1 MCDQQLTLNNR
12 GLYYS
17 VGLGVPRALL
27 AAARRSGCRN
37 LRSPQ
42 TVKPSNRRW
51 ASRWWNAGK
60 LDERSLERARRV
72 GSGNRQGLARV
83 LPKLGLVSE
92 RDLAEAL
99 ARQAGVALVGE
110 RDFPA
115 LPLLD
120 SKVSLRFL
128 KESRVLPLAE
138 TEDGLVLAMADPF
151 DAYAIDAMRLASGR
165 PVEPRVAVQSELEG
179 RRSKGSTRMATA
191 AEAGPADDGDGDDS
205 VEFDIEQLQDM
216 ASEAPVIRMVNRMIE
231 SAVEAGASDIHLE
244 PRDGGL
250 RVRISVD
257 GALREVDSPPD
268 RYRAA
273 IVSRI
278 KILARL
284 NIAQRQLPQ
293 DGRIKMAVRGIPVDL
308 RIATLPTVHGES
320 VVMRI
325 LDRDSVALDFETLG
339 ITAAAI
345 WTTGWACWSGRTG
358 WCWSPARPAAARP
371 PRSIPRCCTSIHPD
385 KKVITVED
393 PVEYQLADIV
403 QAEVKP
409 QIGLDFARLL
419 RALLRNAP
427 DIMLV
432 GEIRDPGNRQNRHR
446 IRPDRPSGAV
456 DGAHQQRRRGGSP
469 PAGHGGGGIPARL
482 HHQRRRRPAAGA
494 NLVHRLPR
502 ALCGDSGD
510 DPAARPQA
518 LFRSAGDPAVPGA
531 WLSGLRRHRLSG
543 PNQHHGDPGGRRY
556 AAADDP
562 RPGRCFAPCRKRRS
576 RTACGC
582 CSTTAWKRRWPA

>member
-1 MCDQQLTLNNR
+1 MPK
-12 GLYYS
+12 S
-17 VGLGVPRALL
+17 SL
-27 AAARRSGCRN
+27 AADREAIELALGQS
-37 LRSPQ
+37 LVES
-42 TVKPSNRRW
+42 
-51 ASRWWNAGK
+51 GK

-120 SKVSLRFL
+120 GKVSLRFL
-128 KESRVLPLAE
+128 KESRILPLAE
-138 TEDGLVLAMADPF
+138 TDDGLVLAMADPF
-151 DAYAIDAMRLASGR
+151 DAYAMDAMRLASGR
-165 PVEPRVAVQSELEG
+165 PVEPRVAVQSELDAAIERLYTHG
-179 RRSKGSTRMATA
+179 EA
-191 AEAGPADDGDGDDS
+191 AEAGPSDDGDGDEA
-205 VEFDIEQLQDM
+205 VEFDIERLQDM
-216 ASEAPVIRMVNRMIE
+216 ASEAPVIRMVNRIIE

-257 GALREVDSPPD
+257 GALREVESPPD

-339 ITAAAI
+339 I
-345 WTTGWACWSGRTG
+345 SGRDLNDWLGVLERPHGLVLVTG
-358 WCWSPARPAAARP
+358 PTGSGKTTTLY
-371 PRSIPRCCTSIHPD
+371 TSLMRINSPD

-432 GEIRDPGNRQNRHR
+432 GEIRDPETAKTAIEFALTGHLVLSTVHTN
-446 IRPDRPSGAV
+446 SAAAAV
-456 DGAHQQRRRGGSP
+456 P
-469 PAGHGGGGIPARL
+469 RL
-482 HHQRRRRPAAGA
+482 LDMGVEEYLLASTINGAAGQR
-494 NLVHRLPR
+494 LVRTLCTACREPYAATPEMILRLGLKRYSEAPEILLYR
-502 ALCGDSGD
+502 ARGCPACGGTGYLGRTSIIETLVVD
-510 DPAARPQA
+510 DT
-518 LFRSAGDPAVPGA
+518 
-531 WLSGLRRHRLSG
+531 LRRMILDRADASAL
-543 PNQHHGDPGGRRY
+543 QE
-556 AAADDP
+556 AAVANGMRVLFDNGMEKAVAGLTSIEEVLQATRD
-562 RPGRCFAPCRKRRS
+562 G
-576 RTACGC
+576 
-582 CSTTAWKRRWPA
+582 

>member
-1 MCDQQLTLNNR
+1 MSQSSLSAYREAIELA
-12 GLYYS
+12 
-17 VGLGVPRALL
+17 LGQSLV
-27 AAARRSGCRN
+27 
-37 LRSPQ
+37 
-42 TVKPSNRRW
+42 
-51 ASRWWNAGK
+51 ASGK

-120 SKVSLRFL
+120 GKVSLRFL
-128 KESRVLPLAE
+128 KESRILPLAE
-138 TEDGLVLAMADPF
+138 TDDGLVLAMADPF
-151 DAYAIDAMRLASGR
+151 DAYAMDAMRLASGR
-165 PVEPRVAVQSELEG
+165 PVEPRVAVQSELDAAIERLYTHG
-179 RRSKGSTRMATA
+179 EA
-191 AEAGPADDGDGDDS
+191 AEAGPSDDGDGDEA
-205 VEFDIEQLQDM
+205 VEFDIERLQDM
-216 ASEAPVIRMVNRMIE
+216 ASEAPVIRMVNRIIE

-257 GALREVDSPPD
+257 GALREVESPPD

-339 ITAAAI
+339 I
-345 WTTGWACWSGRTG
+345 SGRDLDDWLGVLERPHGLVLVTG
-358 WCWSPARPAAARP
+358 PTGSGKTTTLY
-371 PRSIPRCCTSIHPD
+371 TSLMRINSPD

-432 GEIRDPGNRQNRHR
+432 GEIRDPETAKTAIEFALTGHLVLSTVHTN
-446 IRPDRPSGAV
+446 SAAAAV
-456 DGAHQQRRRGGSP
+456 P
-469 PAGHGGGGIPARL
+469 RL
-482 HHQRRRRPAAGA
+482 LDMGVEEYLLASTINGAAGQR
-494 NLVHRLPR
+494 LVRTLCTACREPYAATPEMILRLGLKRYSEASEILLYR
-502 ALCGDSGD
+502 ARGCPACGGTGYLGRTSIIETLVVD
-510 DPAARPQA
+510 DT
-518 LFRSAGDPAVPGA
+518 
-531 WLSGLRRHRLSG
+531 LRRMILDRADASAL
-543 PNQHHGDPGGRRY
+543 QE
-556 AAADDP
+556 AAVANGMRVLFDNGMEKAVAGLTSIEEVLQATRD
-562 RPGRCFAPCRKRRS
+562 G
-576 RTACGC
+576 
-582 CSTTAWKRRWPA
+582 

>member
-1 MCDQQLTLNNR
+1 MELA
-12 GLYYS
+12 
-17 VGLGVPRALL
+17 LGQSLVA
-27 AAARRSGCRN
+27 
-37 LRSPQ
+37 
-42 TVKPSNRRW
+42 
-51 ASRWWNAGK
+51 AGK

-99 ARQAGVALVGE
+99 SRQAGIPLVE
-110 RDFPA
+110 SREFPA
-115 LPLLD
+115 LPVLEG
-120 SKVSLRFL
+120 KVSLRFL
-128 KESRVLPLAE
+128 KEARVLPLAE
-138 TEDGLVLAMADPF
+138 TEDSVLLAMADPF
-151 DAYAIDAMRLASGR
+151 DAYAIDALRLASGR
-165 PVEPRVAVQSELEG
+165 PIEPRVAVQSEIEAGIDRLYSNG
-179 RRSKGSTRMATA
+179 AAGA
-191 AEAGPADDGDGDDS
+191 AEPADDSGGDES

-231 SAVEAGASDIHLE
+231 QAVEAGASDIHLE

-250 RVRISVD
+250 RVRVSVD
-257 GALREVDSPPD
+257 GALREVDSPPN

-308 RIATLPTVHGES
+308 RVATLPTVHGES

-325 LDRDSVALDFETLG
+325 LDRDAVALDFNTLG
-339 ITAAAI
+339 IAGQDLEDWLGVLERPHGLVLVTGPTGSGK
-345 WTTGWACWSGRTG
+345 TTTLY
-358 WCWSPARPAAARP
+358 
-371 PRSIPRCCTSIHPD
+371 TSLLHINTPE

-393 PVEYQLADIV
+393 PVEYQLPDIV

-432 GEIRDPGNRQNRHR
+432 GEIRDPETAKTA
-446 IRPDRPSGAV
+446 IEFALT
-456 DGAHQQRRRGGSP
+456 
-469 PAGHGGGGIPARL
+469 GHLVLSTVHTNSAAAAIPRL
-482 HHQRRRRPAAGA
+482 LDMGVEEYLLASTINGAAGQR
-494 NLVHRLPR
+494 LVRTLCTACREPYAATSEMILRL
-502 ALCGDSGD
+502 
-510 DPAARPQA
+510 
-518 LFRSAGDPAVPGA
+518 
-531 WLSGLRRHRLSG
+531 GLRRYS
-543 PNQHHGDPGGRRY
+543 D
-556 AAADDP
+556 
-562 RPGRCFAPCRKRRS
+562 APEIVLYRAKGCP
-576 RTACGC
+576 ACGGTGYQGRT
-582 CSTTAWKRRWPA
+582 SILETLVVNDTIRRLILDRADASALQEAGVENGMRVLFDNGMEKAVAGVTSIEEVMQATRDS

>member
-1 MCDQQLTLNNR
+1 MPK
-12 GLYYS
+12 S
-17 VGLGVPRALL
+17 SL
-27 AAARRSGCRN
+27 AADREAIELALGQS
-37 LRSPQ
+37 LVES
-42 TVKPSNRRW
+42 
-51 ASRWWNAGK
+51 GK

-120 SKVSLRFL
+120 GKVSLRFL
-128 KESRVLPLAE
+128 KESRILPLAE
-138 TEDGLVLAMADPF
+138 TDDGLVLAMADPF
-151 DAYAIDAMRLASGR
+151 DAYAMDAMRLASGR
-165 PVEPRVAVQSELEG
+165 PVEPRVAVQSELDAAIERLYTHG
-179 RRSKGSTRMATA
+179 EA
-191 AEAGPADDGDGDDS
+191 AEAGPSDDGDGDEA
-205 VEFDIEQLQDM
+205 VEFDIERLQDM
-216 ASEAPVIRMVNRMIE
+216 ASEAPVIRMVNRIIE

-257 GALREVDSPPD
+257 GALREVESPPD

-339 ITAAAI
+339 I
-345 WTTGWACWSGRTG
+345 SGRDLNDWLGVLERPHGLVLVTG
-358 WCWSPARPAAARP
+358 PTGSGKTTTLY
-371 PRSIPRCCTSIHPD
+371 TSLMRINSPD

-432 GEIRDPGNRQNRHR
+432 GEIRDPETAKTAIEFALTGHLVLSTVHTN
-446 IRPDRPSGAV
+446 SAAAAV
-456 DGAHQQRRRGGSP
+456 P
-469 PAGHGGGGIPARL
+469 RL
-482 HHQRRRRPAAGA
+482 LDMGVEEYLLASTINGAAGQR
-494 NLVHRLPR
+494 LVRTLCTACREPYAATPEMILRLGLKRYSEASEILLYR
-502 ALCGDSGD
+502 ARGCPACGGTGYLGRTSIIETLVVD
-510 DPAARPQA
+510 DT
-518 LFRSAGDPAVPGA
+518 
-531 WLSGLRRHRLSG
+531 LRRMILDRADASAL
-543 PNQHHGDPGGRRY
+543 QE
-556 AAADDP
+556 AAVANGMRVLFDNGMEKAVAGLTSIEEVLQATRD
-562 RPGRCFAPCRKRRS
+562 G
-576 RTACGC
+576 
-582 CSTTAWKRRWPA
+582 